1 VERSRALVKELRAA
15 GRAAVYGDA
24 TDPATLIQ
32 AHIAEAAVLVV
43 TADDSTTVRPMIETA
58 RTLNPGIRIVAQAL
72 DEQEAGWLLQAGVD
86 APVQA
91 KLALAEAL
99 RATVAAQRA
108 QAPVPRGARQAVP
121 GAVAGESQS
130 SKPATG

>member
-1 VERSRALVKELRAA
+1 
-15 GRAAVYGDA
+15 
-24 TDPATLIQ
+24 
-32 AHIAEAAVLVV
+32 
-43 TADDSTTVRPMIETA
+43 VRPMIETA
-58 RTLNPGIRIVAQAL
+58 RTLNPGIRIVAQAI

-99 RATVAAQRA
+99 RVTVAAQRA
-108 QAPVPRGARQAVP
+108 EAPVPEGARQAPP
-121 GAVAGESQS
+121 GAVAGESHS